1 MNKFYEKII
10 LGFLFLIVLYNLVN
24 YDILEGKRR
33 RKRRKR
39 RKQNMKKQNM
49 KKTNMKKPNMKNQI
63 MRKRNMI
70 KAYRKK
76 QNVFPKANTNNK
88 DVKQDKEISILNGE
102 IKKINT
108 NLVNTQRITS
118 EKIPSLIN
126 HIKSQSEI
134 RLNKIQSQI
143 SNNNLKNQQLK
154 SFSEKKG
161 REIQG
166 NIDLL
171 SSDLA
176 NNNIKYS
183 DQMTEVNSQL
193 YSLQNKIKSYEENNL
208 NIEEM
213 LKNVNLQLDTK
224 YVNK

>member
-1 MNKFYEKII
+1 MNKFYEKTI

-24 YDILEGKRR
+24 CNILEGKRR
-33 RKRRKR
+33 RKRRKQ
-39 RKQNMKKQNM
+39 RKSNMKKPNM
-49 KKTNMKKPNMKNQI
+49 IKPNMKNQI
-63 MRKRNMI
+63 MRKRNMR
-70 KAYRKK
+70 KVYNKK
-76 QNVFPKANTNNK
+76 QNIFPKANTNNK
-88 DVKQDKEISILNGE
+88 DVKQDKEISILNDE

-126 HIKSQSEI
+126 HITSQSEI

>member
-24 YDILEGKRR
+24 CNILEGKRRRRR

-39 RKQNMKKQNM
+39 RKPNM
-49 KKTNMKKPNMKNQI
+49 KKTNMKKTNMKNQI

-70 KAYRKK
+70 NFFRKK

>member
-10 LGFLFLIVLYNLVN
+10 LGVLFFIVLYNLVN

-33 RKRRKR
+33 RKRR
-39 RKQNMKKQNM
+39 
-49 KKTNMKKPNMKNQI
+49 
-63 MRKRNMI
+63 
-70 KAYRKK
+70 RKK
-76 QNVFPKANTNNK
+76 NKKNKLFQEANIIKKNVVSKAKAIASATTKAPVYNNQK
-88 DVKQDKEISILNGE
+88 DNQQDKEISILNN
-102 IKKINT
+102 KINDINR
-108 NLVNTQRITS
+108 NLINTQIMTS

-126 HIKSQSEI
+126 HINSQSDI
-134 RLNKIQSQI
+134 KLNKIQEQI
-143 SNNNLKNQQLK
+143 SNNNLKNQELK

-161 REIQG
+161 RELQG

-183 DQMTEVNSQL
+183 DQMTEVKSKL
-193 YSLQNKIKSYEENNL
+193 DSLQEKINIYEKNNS

-224 YVNK
+224 YVNE

>member
-10 LGFLFLIVLYNLVN
+10 LGVLFFIVLYNLVN

-33 RKRRKR
+33 RRRRFK
-39 RKQNMKKQNM
+39 KKKLVKKVNKMKKN
-49 KKTNMKKPNMKNQI
+49 I
-63 MRKRNMI
+63 VS
-70 KAYRKK
+70 KA
-76 QNVFPKANTNNK
+76 KANAPSYNK
-88 DVKQDKEISILNGE
+88 KKDNQQDKEISILKNK
-102 IKKINT
+102 INKINT
-108 NLVNTQRITS
+108 NLINIPRMTS

-126 HIKSQSEI
+126 HINSQSDI
-134 RLNKIQSQI
+134 KLNKIQEQI
-143 SNNNLKNQQLK
+143 SNNNLKNQELK

-161 REIQG
+161 RELQG

-183 DQMTEVNSQL
+183 DQMTEVKSKL
-193 YSLQNKIKSYEENNL
+193 DSLQKKVNIYEKNNS

-224 YVNK
+224 YVNE

>member
-10 LGFLFLIVLYNLVN
+10 LGLLLLIVIYNLVN

-33 RKRRKR
+33 RRRRRRK
-39 RKQNMKKQNM
+39 NKKEE
-49 KKTNMKKPNMKNQI
+49 KKNVVSKAKAQANNNQ
-63 MRKRNMI
+63 
-70 KAYRKK
+70 
-76 QNVFPKANTNNK
+76 K
-88 DVKQDKEISILNGE
+88 DNQQDKEMSILNNK
-102 IKKINT
+102 INKINT
-108 NLVNTQRITS
+108 NLINTQRTTS

-126 HIKSQSEI
+126 HINSQSDI
-134 RLNKIQSQI
+134 KLNKIQEQI
-143 SNNNLKNQQLK
+143 SNNNLKNQELK
-154 SFSEKKG
+154 SFSERKG
-161 REIQG
+161 RELQG

-183 DQMTEVNSQL
+183 DQMTEVKSKL
-193 YSLQNKIKSYEENNL
+193 DSLQKKVNIYEKNNS

-224 YVNK
+224 YVNE

>member
-10 LGFLFLIVLYNLVN
+10 LSFLLFIVLYNLVN
-24 YDILEGKRR
+24 NVTLEGNK
-33 RKRRKR
+33 KRRKR
-39 RKQNMKKQNM
+39 QNRVSKIKTDTNKDNQLDKKISNL
-49 KKTNMKKPNMKNQI
+49 
-63 MRKRNMI
+63 
-70 KAYRKK
+70 
-76 QNVFPKANTNNK
+76 NNK
-88 DVKQDKEISILNGE
+88 INNM
-102 IKKINT
+102 NT
-108 NLVNTQRITS
+108 NLINTQRITS

-126 HIKSQSEI
+126 HINSQSNI
-134 RLNKIQSQI
+134 KMNKIQEQI
-143 SNNNLKNQQLK
+143 SNNNLKNKELK

-161 REIQG
+161 RELQG

-183 DQMTEVNSQL
+183 DQMAEVKSKLNSLQKKVNS
-193 YSLQNKIKSYEENNL
+193 YDKNNS

-224 YVNK
+224 YGNE

>member
-10 LGFLFLIVLYNLVN
+10 LGVLFFIVLYNLVN

-33 RKRRKR
+33 RRRR
-39 RKQNMKKQNM
+39 FKKKKFVKKVNRM
-49 KKTNMKKPNMKNQI
+49 KTNI
-63 MRKRNMI
+63 VS
-70 KAYRKK
+70 KA
-76 QNVFPKANTNNK
+76 KAQAINNK
-88 DVKQDKEISILNGE
+88 KNKKDNQQDKEISILNNK
-102 IKKINT
+102 INKINT
-108 NLVNTQRITS
+108 NLINTQRMTS

-126 HIKSQSEI
+126 HINSQSDI
-134 RLNKIQSQI
+134 KLNKIQEQI
-143 SNNNLKNQQLK
+143 SNNNLKNQELK

-161 REIQG
+161 RELQG

-183 DQMTEVNSQL
+183 DQMTEVKSKL
-193 YSLQNKIKSYEENNL
+193 DSLQKKVNIYEKNNS

-224 YVNK
+224 YVNE

>member
-10 LGFLFLIVLYNLVN
+10 LGVLFFIVLYNLVN

-33 RKRRKR
+33 RRRR
-39 RKQNMKKQNM
+39 RFKKKKFVKKVNKMKKN
-49 KKTNMKKPNMKNQI
+49 I
-63 MRKRNMI
+63 VS
-70 KAYRKK
+70 KA
-76 QNVFPKANTNNK
+76 KAQANNK
-88 DVKQDKEISILNGE
+88 VISNLNN
-102 IKKINT
+102 KINDINR
-108 NLVNTQRITS
+108 NLINTQRMTS

-126 HIKSQSEI
+126 HINSQSDI
-134 RLNKIQSQI
+134 KLNKIQEQI
-143 SNNNLKNQQLK
+143 SNNKLKNQELK

-161 REIQG
+161 RELQG

-183 DQMTEVNSQL
+183 DQMTEVKSKL
-193 YSLQNKIKSYEENNL
+193 DSLQKKVNIYEKNNS

-213 LKNVNLQLDTK
+213 LKKVNLQLDTK
-224 YVNK
+224 YVNE